1 MTNIYITSI
10 CGELVAEVNGAKC
23 YELSDCIHDAG
34 WGFGESHDIEFDMD
48 DPHNDIWG
56 LIDAIYNH
64 CEM

>member
-34 WGFGESHDIEFDMD
+34 WALGSPMISS
-48 DPHNDIWG
+48 
-56 LIDAIYNH
+56 LI
-64 CEM
+64 